1 MLKIML
7 ISDMEKF
14 LNKVDECQGDVLLHL
29 PDETVC
35 DLKKDHTAIQML
47 KMLKLENGEL
57 DLTLTEPRDYAI
69 IMNYMM
75 QAA

>member
-47 KMLKLENGEL
+47 KMLKLEKGGL